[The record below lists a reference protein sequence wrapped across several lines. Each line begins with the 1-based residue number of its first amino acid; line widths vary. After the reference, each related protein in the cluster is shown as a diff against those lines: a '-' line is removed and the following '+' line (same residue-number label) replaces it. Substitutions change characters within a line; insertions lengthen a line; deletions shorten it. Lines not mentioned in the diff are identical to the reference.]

1 MSEMHHEV
9 DPVRAAGEVVGRAI
23 ENLAA
28 ARLAR
33 AFIPL
38 AAVSLAG
45 IAQALSGLRVEEGL
59 ALALAAPLAAGASL
73 AYALRV
79 VQKALGRKHRPW
91 MTLAVVASVVPPGL
105 AVYVI
110 GWRGLRE
117 VAAWSGP
124 SALLAAVGFVG
135 LGVWTLRTWLRILEL
150 QSLSR
155 AMGLDSLSS
164 EGGNGSA

>member
-1 MSEMHHEV
+1 MSEMHPEV

-59 ALALAAPLAAGASL
+59 ALALAAPVAAGASL

-91 MTLAVVASVVPPGL
+91 MTLAVIASVVPPGL
-105 AVYVI
+105 AIYVI

-117 VAAWSGP
+117 VATWSGP
-124 SALLAAVGFVG
+124 WGVAVG
-135 LGVWTLRTWLRILEL
+135 LGFVALGAWTLRTWLRILEL
-150 QSLSR
+150 QSLSK
-155 AMGLDSLSS
+155 AMGLGSISS
-164 EGGNGSA
+164 EEGKG

>member
-38 AAVSLAG
+38 AGVSLAG

-91 MTLAVVASVVPPGL
+91 MTLAAIASVFPPGL

-117 VAAWSGP
+117 VGTWSGP
-124 SALLAAVGFVG
+124 AGVAAGLGFVA
-135 LGVWTLRTWLRILEL
+135 LGVWTLRAWLRILEL
-150 QSLSR
+150 QRLSK
-155 AMGLDSLSS
+155 AMGLDSISS
-164 EGGNGSA
+164 EERRG

>member
-38 AAVSLAG
+38 AAVCLAG
-45 IAQALSGLRVEEGL
+45 VAQALSGLRVEEGM
-59 ALALAAPLAAGASL
+59 ALALAAPVAAGASL

-79 VQKALGRKHRPW
+79 VQKAMGRKHRPW
-91 MTLAVVASVVPPGL
+91 MTLAAIASVVPPGL
-105 AVYVI
+105 AIYVI

-124 SALLAAVGFVG
+124 SAVAAGLGFVA
-135 LGVWTLRTWLRILEL
+135 LGAWTLRAWLRILEL
-150 QSLSR
+150 QRLSK
-155 AMGLDSLSS
+155 AMGLDSVSP
-164 EGGNGSA
+164 E